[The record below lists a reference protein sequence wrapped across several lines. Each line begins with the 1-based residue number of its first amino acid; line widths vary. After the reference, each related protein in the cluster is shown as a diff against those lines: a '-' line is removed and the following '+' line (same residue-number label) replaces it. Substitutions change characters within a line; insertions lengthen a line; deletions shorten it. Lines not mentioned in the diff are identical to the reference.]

1 MAYKDKVA
9 PTKDGFQ
16 ELWDSQQDPTIEQ
29 VMIGIQSNKT
39 KRKQLLEIIRYF
51 RDSHSILDIE
61 LDRYA
66 EYTSDYNDKYA
77 VSHQY
82 NLGTTQALMNRT
94 QSQNKRWREMLKIT
108 APRYNKNAKPEG
120 VEQSLYEASYLT
132 HNNQPYEADIWG
144 PASYGTLVYD
154 LHDELTFIIDHL
166 EEGKRMTQSVMSKEE
181 LIDQDPEWK
190 EQLFNDQYMKVEEK
204 MADTIESYSK
214 KGIVNT
220 DNPFYKKMLSYDDPK
235 EGISNNF
242 HKPSETQFSD
252 FVVTTATLKLLRQE
266 ISPLEH
272 RMLGDNIDHIR
283 LVRMA
288 MEHVDELL
296 TVKPGG
302 QYDSTDIVSLIYWCE
317 VRPSTRNHKDNE
329 REFYE
334 RFIKSTAK
342 ATHSWP
348 AWNTVFTRRKTIG
361 TSPEQRRAESSAFD
375 RTFEAVC
382 GVSKYKKNT

>member
-1 MAYKDKVA
+1 MAYKEKLA

-39 KRKQLLEIIRYF
+39 KRKQLLEAIRYF
-51 RDSHSILDIE
+51 RDSHSTLDME

-108 APRYNKNAKPEG
+108 APRYNKKTKPEG

-132 HNNQPYEADIWG
+132 HNNQPYEADLWG

-166 EEGKRMTQSVMSKEE
+166 EDGKRMTQDVMAKEE

-190 EQLFNDQYMKVEEK
+190 EQLFNDQFTKIEEK
-204 MADTIESYSK
+204 MADTIERYSQA
-214 KGIVNT
+214 GVVNT
-220 DNPFYKKMLSYDDPK
+220 DSPFYKKMLSYDNQK
-235 EGISNNF
+235 EGISQNF

-252 FVVTTATLKLLRQE
+252 FVVATATLKLLKQD

-272 RMLGDNIDHIR
+272 RLLGDDIDHIR
-283 LVRMA
+283 LVRLA
-288 MEHVDELL
+288 MEHIDELL
-296 TVKPGG
+296 SLKPGG
-302 QYDSTDIVSLIYWCE
+302 QYESIDIVSLIYWCE
-317 VRPSTRNHKDNE
+317 VRPSIRKHKDNE
-329 REFYE
+329 RVFYE
-334 RFIKSTAK
+334 RYIKPTAK
-342 ATHSWP
+342 AAHSWP
-348 AWNTVFTRRKTIG
+348 AWNTVFTRRNTIG
-361 TSPEQRRAESSAFD
+361 RSVEQRRAESIVFD
-375 RTFEAVC
+375 RKIAAIC
-382 GVSKYKKNT
+382 GVSKY